1 MNSTLFADRL
11 KGLEIALAQIP
22 PRGEMNVF
30 FGDQE
35 YIHRKS
41 QVRFIPSEELSRPAS
56 RPVSLNSVPDF
67 STRDHGHPG
76 MGELVAQDEEIKISS
91 SGAYASSIKVD
102 KILFLA
108 NSFARAIAFGH

>member
-11 KGLEIALAQIP
+11 KGFEISLAQIP
-22 PRGEMNVF
+22 SRGGMNVF
-30 FGDQE
+30 LSDQE

-41 QVRFIPSEELSRPAS
+41 QVGFIPSEELSRPAS
-56 RPVSLNSVPDF
+56 RPVSLNGVPDF

-76 MGELVAQDEEIKISS
+76 MGEIVAQDDEIKISS
-91 SGAYASSIKVD
+91 SGAYASFIKVD
-102 KILFLA
+102 EILFLA

>member
-11 KGLEIALAQIP
+11 KGLEISLAQIL
-22 PRGEMNVF
+22 PRGGMNVF
-30 FGDQE
+30 LGDQE

-56 RPVSLNSVPDF
+56 RPVSLNGVPDF
-67 STRDHGHPG
+67 PTRDHGHPRI
-76 MGELVAQDEEIKISS
+76 GEIVAQGDEIKISP
-91 SGAYASSIKVD
+91 SGAQASFIKVD
-102 KILFLA
+102 EILFLA